1 MNNPIR
7 VLVVDDDR
15 RMARTLS
22 DILTINGF
30 QSMEAYSAE
39 EALELI
45 LNQPFDCV
53 ITDIRMPGM
62 DGVDLFHQIH
72 DRQPDLPVILMTAY
86 ASDERI
92 SEGVEKGAFGVV
104 TKPLEINQILG
115 FLSALSDERI
125 IAVVDDD
132 PSFCKTMQEI
142 LSSRGYSVRTIT
154 DPHDVLDQL
163 DENVQGVLLDMKL
176 NSIGGKEIL
185 KKIRVKYPDLP
196 VLLVT
201 GYGREMAD
209 AIDEALALD
218 AFLCMYKP
226 LDIVR
231 LLETLKE
238 LQTQRL
244 KNKLGK

>member
-1 MNNPIR
+1 MSDPLKI
-7 VLVVDDDR
+7 LVVDDDR

-22 DILTINGF
+22 DILNISGY
-30 QSMEAYSAE
+30 QAIEAYSAE
-39 EALELI
+39 SAMELV
-45 LNQPFDCV
+45 LAQPFDCV

-72 DRQPDLPVILMTAY
+72 DRLPELPVILMTAY

-104 TKPLEINQILG
+104 TKPLEISQILG

-132 PSFCKTMQEI
+132 PFFCKTMQEI
-142 LSSRGYSVRTIT
+142 LSGRGYSVRTMT
-154 DPHDVLDQL
+154 QPCDVLDNL
-163 DENVQGVLLDMKL
+163 DENVQGVLLDMKI

-185 KKIRVKYPDLP
+185 QKIREKYPDLP
-196 VLLVT
+196 VVLVT

-209 AIDEALALD
+209 AITDALEMSAY
-218 AFLCMYKP
+218 LCMYKP
-226 LDIVR
+226 LDISR
-231 LLETLKE
+231 LLETLDEIQDK
-238 LQTQRL
+238 RL
-244 KNKLGK
+244 KSHLGM

>member
-1 MNNPIR
+1 MSNPLR

-22 DILTINGF
+22 DILDISGY
-30 QSMEAYSAE
+30 QAE
-39 EALELI
+39 ETYTAETAMELV
-45 LNQPFDCV
+45 LSQPFDCV

-72 DRQPDLPVILMTAY
+72 DRLPELPVILMTAY
-86 ASDERI
+86 ASDDRI

-104 TKPLEINQILG
+104 TKPLEISQILG

-142 LSSRGYSVRTIT
+142 LTSRGYSVRTMT
-154 DPHDVLDQL
+154 HPGEVLENL
-163 DENVQGVLLDMKL
+163 DENVHGVLLDMKM
-176 NSIGGKEIL
+176 NSVGGKEIL
-185 KKIRVKYPDLP
+185 KKIREKYPDLP
-196 VLLVT
+196 VVLVT
-201 GYGREMAD
+201 GYGSEMAD
-209 AIDEALALD
+209 AISDALEMS

-226 LDIVR
+226 LDISR
-231 LLETLKE
+231 LLETLDDI
-238 LQTQRL
+238 QTRRL
-244 KNKLGK
+244 KDHLEK

>member
-115 FLSALSDERI
+115 FLSALSNEYI

-132 PSFCKTMQEI
+132 PVFCKTMQEI
-142 LSSRGYSVRTIT
+142 LSNRGYRVRIVTK
-154 DPHDVLDQL
+154 PGEVLKNL
-163 DENVQGVLLDMKL
+163 DENVHGVLLNMKL
-176 NSIGGKEIL
+176 NTAGGKETL
-185 KKIRVKYPDLP
+185 KKIRTKYPDLP
-196 VLLVT
+196 VVLVT
-201 GYGREMAD
+201 GYRSELD
-209 AIDEALALD
+209 AAIKEALAID
-218 AFLCMYKP
+218 AYLLIYKP
-226 LDIVR
+226 QDIVR
-231 LLETLKE
+231 LLETLKD

-244 KNKLGK
+244 KNKLGN